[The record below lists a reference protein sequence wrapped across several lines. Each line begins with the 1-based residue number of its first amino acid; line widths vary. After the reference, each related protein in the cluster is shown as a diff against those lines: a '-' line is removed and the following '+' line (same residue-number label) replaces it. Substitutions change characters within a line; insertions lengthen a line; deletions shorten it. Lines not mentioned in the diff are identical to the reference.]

1 MKSAYVKYSHVPA
14 SSGVTGAE
22 VAACIMTASGIN
34 DVQIIESNQLLGD
47 HYDPM
52 NKRLVLSS
60 ENFYGYSTAAV
71 GVAAHET
78 GHAI

>member
-1 MKSAYVKYSHVPA
+1 VKSAYVKYSHVPA
-14 SSGVTGAE
+14 FSGVRGAE

-34 DVQIIESNQLLGD
+34 DVQIIESNQLLRD

-52 NKRLVLSS
+52 NKRLILSS
-60 ENFYGYSTAAV
+60 ENFYGYSTAAI
-71 GVAAHET
+71 GVTAHET